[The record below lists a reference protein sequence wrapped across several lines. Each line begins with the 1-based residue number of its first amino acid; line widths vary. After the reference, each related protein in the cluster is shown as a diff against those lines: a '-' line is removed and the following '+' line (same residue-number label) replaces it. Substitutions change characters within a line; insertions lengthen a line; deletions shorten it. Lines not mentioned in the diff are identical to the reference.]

1 MNWSVHIYDGSG
13 EPYIETEEDQ
23 AFTDLLTRFHFAN
36 RRRYRRQA
44 KKLVREGTL
53 LVRLGTSLI
62 KYSLK
67 DGFARCK
74 VSEDGG
80 RTYSNLLQQTPLP
93 ARRER
98 KIELIAEQFAHS
110 EARET
115 LEI

>member
-1 MNWSVHIYDGSG
+1 MAES
-13 EPYIETEEDQ
+13 EEAQ
-23 AFTDLLTRFHFAN
+23 AFINLFAKFHFAN

-53 LVRLGTSLI
+53 LVPLGTSLI

-67 DGFARCK
+67 DGFARYK
-74 VSEDGG
+74 ISEDGG

-93 ARRER
+93 SRRKR
-98 KIELIAEQFAHS
+98 KMELIAEQFAHS